1 MHKYNKYTQKLSL
14 NPFYSHAFC
23 AANFMAMAIDT
34 IKKWLNRNKASINNG
49 RSEMYQKKNQND
61 TKLKQKSIRN

>member
-1 MHKYNKYTQKLSL
+1 MHKYTQKLSL
-14 NPFYSHAFC
+14 NLFCSHAFC
-23 AANFMAMAIDT
+23 AANSMAMTIET
-34 IKKWLNRNKASINNG
+34 IKKWLNKNKASINNG

>member
-14 NPFYSHAFC
+14 NHFCSHAFC
-23 AANFMAMAIDT
+23 AANSMAMAIET
-34 IKKWLNRNKASINNG
+34 IKKQLNRNKTSINNG
-49 RSEMYQKKNQND
+49 RSEMYKKNQND